1 MITSNGKVQAVA
13 DTAGVASKNPG
24 APAELTQ
31 ETLRQVAEAVR
42 GAFPRPSANC
52 ELVLLDVDPRHLHA
66 FWNIPPD
73 QITRLRSEVAAVD
86 EDPPL
91 VLRIAEVSPQGK
103 PIEAFDIEVIGL
115 QGQFYVDIWGDA
127 RRYQGTIGLRLPDGA
142 LVTLARSNVIDLP
155 RGGVSDDNTWREIAL
170 PAPPAAAAAAHT
182 AALSHAPSFTPAAT
196 APSTSP
202 SLLPSPAAA
211 NETLPVASQA
221 VTAQTQPTVV
231 TPPIAAERTVT
242 AVMPPAVA
250 AAAVPVAGVGAP
262 LAPGLQ
268 GATSVPSSDRG
279 EPVPQLLPEDATVP
293 APEPGPAASPAIEH
307 PLAPAADEIAA
318 AIARHETEAVAPLA
332 PFPYYE
338 PEAVYEPEAAK
349 AAPEVLPS
357 EEHSGSTADSGDDAP
372 TTAAEP
378 APAAGEGPEPIPLPL
393 ENVLAL
399 SSFAVAGGPVEFEVN
414 AELHIFGRAKPG
426 MKLQMFGRPVPIRP
440 DGTFTINRPL
450 PNGAVVL
457 SLLLAKNGEG
467 EE

>member
-13 DTAGVASKNPG
+13 DTADAASKNPG

-73 QITRLRSEVAAVD
+73 QIARLRSEVAAID

-170 PAPPAAAAAAHT
+170 PAPPANATAART
-182 AALSHAPSFTPAAT
+182 AALPHGPSFTPAAA

-202 SLLPSPAAA
+202 SLLPSAAA
-211 NETLPVASQA
+211 ASETLPVASRA
-221 VTAQTQPTVV
+221 VAAHTQPTVV
-231 TPPIAAERTVT
+231 TPPIAAERTAT
-242 AVMPPAVA
+242 AVMPPAAA
-250 AAAVPVAGVGAP
+250 AAAVPVAGFGAP

-268 GATSVPSSDRG
+268 GATSVPSIDRG
-279 EPVPQLLPEDATVP
+279 EPVPQVPPEGATVP
-293 APEPGPAASPAIEH
+293 APEPVPAAAPAIEH
-307 PLAPAADEIAA
+307 PFALAADEIAA

-338 PEAVYEPEAAK
+338 PEAAE

-357 EEHSGSTADSGDDAP
+357 EEHAGSTADSGDDAP

-378 APAAGEGPEPIPLPL
+378 AHAASEGPEPIPLPI

-426 MKLQMFGRPVPIRP
+426 LKLQMFGRPVPIRP

>member
-13 DTAGVASKNPG
+13 GTVDVASRNPG

-73 QITRLRSEVAAVD
+73 QIARLRSEVAAID

-115 QGQFYVDIWGDA
+115 QGQFYVDIWDDA

-170 PAPPAAAAAAHT
+170 PAPPPTAAAART
-182 AALSHAPSFTPAAT
+182 AALPHAPSFTPAAA
-196 APSTSP
+196 APSTSPSPSP

-211 NETLPVASQA
+211 NETLPVASRA
-221 VTAQTQPTVV
+221 VATHPQPTVV
-231 TPPIAAERTVT
+231 TPPIASERTAA

-250 AAAVPVAGVGAP
+250 AAVPDVGFGDP

-268 GATSVPSSDRG
+268 GATSVPCIDRG
-279 EPVPQLLPEDATVP
+279 EPVPQVPPEDATVP
-293 APEPGPAASPAIEH
+293 ALEPVPVASPAIEH
-307 PLAPAADEIAA
+307 PFALAADELTA

-338 PEAVYEPEAAK
+338 PEAAE

-378 APAAGEGPEPIPLPL
+378 TPAASEGPEPVPLPL